1 GIRGK
6 VGSHTIQTTTFK
18 RLPGLAPQRATS
30 RSGHT
35 FWPTSK
41 VPTATFKH
49 LSDLAAQGMRG
60 DFRHTFWPI
69 TLKSA
74 NSIASK
80 YMAKYS

>member
-1 GIRGK
+1 VFPFFLHRSVAFGQ

-69 TLKSA
+69 TRLS
-74 NSIASK
+74 
-80 YMAKYS
+80 